1 MKITRQVFFLTLCG
15 EILKVDIRLS
25 EIHIQKAT
33 NLSLA
38 IKKAEFA
45 SLLLFLIHVEGS
57 TCIRLVHMTS
67 STSTWVLILEKDRGL
82 RTKD

>member
-33 NLSLA
+33 NLYLA

-45 SLLLFLIHVEGS
+45 PHLLFLNHVEGS
-57 TCIRLVHMTS
+57 TLHQIGTHDIFHLHLGSHT
-67 STSTWVLILEKDRGL
+67 
-82 RTKD
+82 